1 MDHVVYIDAKAKEL
15 SKLIT
20 GEKTMIICGAAGR
33 KLPHGRVHV
42 DDVLYLIE
50 NDGSGQVKARC
61 RVKSAFSSEKM
72 SKDESM
78 ALVDENQAKLQLTS
92 AQIKRWAWKRYLVLI
107 EVDQIEPLEPFAID
121 KSAHGN
127 MDDWLPVESIDSVKI
142 GWSPC

>member
-20 GEKTMIICGAAGR
+20 GEKSMIIRGAAGR

-42 DDVLYLIE
+42 ADVLYLIE

-92 AQIKRWAWKRYLVLI
+92 AQTKRWAGKRYLVLI

-121 KSAHGN
+121 KSSYGN
-127 MDDWLPVESIDSVKI
+127 MDNWLPVESIDSVRIKA
-142 GWSPC
+142 